1 MESDDTAPLK
11 RADVAKVAELAL
23 LELTDDDLDRFT
35 GQLGAV
41 LERARELAAFDIA
54 DVPPTFHP
62 YSLTNVFRS
71 DAPSVMTEAQREE
84 TLAGAPDEES
94 GQFKVPPAL
103 GEAP

>member
-1 MESDDTAPLK
+1 MDPDDTSPLE

-41 LERARELAAFDIA
+41 LERAQELAAFDID

-62 YSLTNVFRS
+62 YPLTNVFRA
-71 DAPSVMTEAQREE
+71 DEPSAMSEAQRSEV
-84 TLAGAPDEES
+84 LAAAPAEES
-94 GQFKVPPAL
+94 GRFKVPPAL
-103 GEAP
+103 GEEP

>member
-1 MESDDTAPLK
+1 M
-11 RADVAKVAELAL
+11 AKVAELAL

-62 YSLTNVFRS
+62 YPLVNVFRG
-71 DAPSVMTEAQREE
+71 DEPSALTPEQRDE
-84 TLAGAPDEES
+84 TLDAAPEAEH
-94 GQFKVPPAL
+94 GRFRVPPAL
-103 GEAP
+103 GEEP